1 MCPRAKGSALGS
13 PTRGLTW
20 WRHISIPVELTQF
33 AVQHDC
39 RADLLRNRTTA
50 HPAPET
56 GYTRRHHPCRLFC
69 SKGSCGCNGE
79 RQRERGERE
88 GGRGGVKG
96 DLARGRESKRER
108 ERETEREREREGG
121 RKRGRE
127 TERDRQR
134 DGERESHRLCRF
146 NFSKVIWACVC
157 LRERV

>member
-1 MCPRAKGSALGS
+1 LCPRAKGSALGS

-88 GGRGGVKG
+88 GGRGGG
-96 DLARGRESKRER
+96 GREIWREVGRARER
-108 ERETEREREREGG
+108 ERERERGREREREREREGE
-121 RKRGRE
+121 RERERERERGRE
-127 TERDRQR
+127 KERERDRKR
-134 DGERESHRLCRF
+134 
-146 NFSKVIWACVC
+146 
-157 LRERV
+157 